1 VTAVLITLVTIL
13 LALGTLAYLGYP
25 IVRRDRTY
33 APDQLDG
40 LAVTQELR
48 TEKDVLLCAIKD
60 LEFDLASGKLSDE
73 DYHAMR
79 SKYEA
84 RAMAVLQELDAQ
96 EATLRKRPRT
106 ATPPQHST
114 PSPVKAAHDL
124 WSRPVFAA
132 SVVGLLVAIVGG
144 GGFLLGR
151 VRQDASVEG
160 MAGETAPGG
169 PANGAQ
175 MIAGLEAR
183 LSQNPRDLEALVGL
197 GRIYLQTGQMPKAIE
212 FYKRALEVDSNNVSA
227 LSGMAMIMAQAGHS
241 DQALTLFDRALAIS
255 PQVPMAL
262 LFKGRI
268 LYEDKKDYAG
278 AIASW
283 EQFLRV
289 MPQGGPA
296 DVVRGWIEEAR
307 HEARKIDGDGQP
319 TKGP

>member
-1 VTAVLITLVTIL
+1 VLITLLAIL
-13 LALGTLAYLGYP
+13 ITLSTLAYLGYP
-25 IVRRDRTY
+25 ILRHDRTY

-40 LAVTQELR
+40 LAVAQELR
-48 TEKDVLLCAIKD
+48 AEKDILLRTIKD
-60 LEFDLASGKLSDE
+60 LEFDLASGKLSNE
-73 DYHAMR
+73 DYSTMR
-79 SKYEA
+79 DRYEA

-96 EATLRKRPRT
+96 EVAIQKPSRT
-106 ATPPQHST
+106 TKPPHDST
-114 PSPVKAAHDL
+114 PSPVQIAPHL

-132 SVVGLLVAIVGG
+132 SVIGLLLAIVGG

-151 VRQDASVEG
+151 VTQDRSVEE
-160 MAGETAPGG
+160 MAREATPDAP
-169 PANGAQ
+169 ATGAQ
-175 MIAGLEAR
+175 MIPALETR

-197 GRIYLQTGQMPKAIE
+197 GRLYLQMGQMPKAIE

-241 DQALTLFDRALAIS
+241 DQALALFDRALAIN

-278 AIASW
+278 AITSW

-296 DVVRGWIEEAR
+296 EVVRGWIEEAR
-307 HEARKIDGDGQP
+307 QEARKIDGDGPP

>member
-1 VTAVLITLVTIL
+1 VLITLVAIL
-13 LALGTLAYLGYP
+13 MTLATLAYLGYP

-40 LAVTQELR
+40 LAVAQELHA
-48 TEKDVLLCAIKD
+48 EKDNLLRAIKD
-60 LEFDLASGKLSDE
+60 LEFDLASGKLSND
-73 DYHAMR
+73 DYRAMR
-79 SKYEA
+79 SRYEA
-84 RAMAVLQELDAQ
+84 RAMAVLEELDAK
-96 EATLRKRPRT
+96 EATLQKRPRA
-106 ATPPQHST
+106 ATPSIQST
-114 PSPVKAAHDL
+114 PRPVQTAPHL

-132 SVVGLLVAIVGG
+132 AVIGLLIAIVGG

-151 VRQDASVEG
+151 VTQQASVEE
-160 MAGETAPGG
+160 MSREAAPNG
-169 PANGAQ
+169 PANGTQ
-175 MIAGLEAR
+175 MIAALEAR
-183 LSQNPRDLEALVGL
+183 LSQNPSDLEALVGL
-197 GRIYLQTGQMPKAIE
+197 GRIYLQTGQMSKAID

-241 DQALTLFDRALAIS
+241 DQALTLFDRALTIN

-283 EQFLRV
+283 EQFLRM

-296 DVVRGWIEEAR
+296 EVVRGWIEEAR
-307 HEARKIDGDGQP
+307 QEARKVDGAGPP
-319 TKGP
+319 TKAP

>member
-1 VTAVLITLVTIL
+1 M
-13 LALGTLAYLGYP
+13 LGTLTYLGYP

-40 LAVTQELR
+40 LAAIQELR
-48 TEKDVLLCAIKD
+48 AEKDNLLRAIKD
-60 LEFDLASGKLSDE
+60 LEFDLASGKLSDADFSE
-73 DYHAMR
+73 MQ

-96 EATLRKRPRT
+96 EARLKKPPRSGRP
-106 ATPPQHST
+106 AQHHTPVT
-114 PSPVKAAHDL
+114 VVAAHHP
-124 WSRPVFAA
+124 WSRPAFMATVI
-132 SVVGLLVAIVGG
+132 GLLVIIVGG

-151 VRQDASVEG
+151 VTQNAPDEGLAREAPADAP
-160 MAGETAPGG
+160 AG
-169 PANGAQ
+169 GAQ

-183 LSQNPRDLEALVGL
+183 LSQNPRDLEALIGL
-197 GRIYLQTGQMPKAIE
+197 GRLYLQMGQMPKAIE
-212 FYKRALEVDSNNVSA
+212 FYKRALEVDNNNVSA

-241 DQALTLFDRALAIS
+241 DQALTLFDRALALN

-268 LYEDKKDYAG
+268 LYEEKKDYAG

-283 EQFLRV
+283 ERFLLV

-307 HEARKIDGDGQP
+307 QEARKIERDEP
-319 TKGP
+319 SAKGP